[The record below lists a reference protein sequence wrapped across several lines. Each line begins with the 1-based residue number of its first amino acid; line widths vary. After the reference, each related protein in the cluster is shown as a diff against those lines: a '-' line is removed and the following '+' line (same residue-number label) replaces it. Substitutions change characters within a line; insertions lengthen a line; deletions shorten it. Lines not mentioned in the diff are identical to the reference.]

1 MADIAIE
8 HVSKVFKGKTAPA
21 VYDLNLE
28 VQDGEF
34 LVLVGPSGCGKTT
47 TLRMLAG
54 FETPSIGAIR
64 IGGKLMNNVPPK
76 DRNLAMVFQNY
87 ALFPHMT
94 VMKNL
99 TFGLK
104 IRHTP
109 KSQALRDAEEIA
121 GMLGISE
128 LLGRKPAELSGG
140 ERQRVAL
147 GRALLRR
154 PQVFLMDEPL
164 SNLDAALRAQM
175 RTELKRIHAQFPVTT
190 VYVTH
195 DQVEAMTMADR
206 VALMR
211 AGRAQQVVSPEVMYD
226 RPANVFVASFIGTP
240 KINLLSG
247 SLELGEGAVVLRFLR
262 CACTLEDALAKRLYG
277 ASPPTS
283 VLVGFRPE
291 EIGLARSEANG
302 APIAKA
308 KVELVEPLG
317 SETHVVAT
325 IDGERVICKLPAHA
339 GVSVGETIPL
349 EFSLSQIKLFDR
361 ESGGRLD

>member
-1 MADIAIE
+1 MADIVIE
-8 HVSKVFKGKTAPA
+8 NVSKLFKGKGAPA

-28 VQDGEF
+28 VHDGEF

-54 FETPSIGAIR
+54 FETPSVGTIR
-64 IGGKLMNNVPPK
+64 IGGKVMNNVAPK

-94 VMKNL
+94 IVKNL

-109 KSQALRDAEEIA
+109 KSQAIKEVEQIA
-121 GMLGISE
+121 HMLGISE

-147 GRALLRR
+147 GRALLRH

-211 AGRAQQVVSPEVMYD
+211 AGRLQQVVTPEEIYD
-226 RPANVFVASFIGTP
+226 KPANTFVASFIGTP
-240 KINLLSG
+240 RINMLRGELEVDG
-247 SLELGEGAVVLRFLR
+247 SSVQLHFLGCSVALDGPLADRLRTEPPR
-262 CACTLEDALAKRLYG
+262 SLAI
-277 ASPPTS
+277 
-283 VLVGFRPE
+283 GFRPE
-291 EIGLARSEANG
+291 EIGMASG
-302 APIAKA
+302 DGGPFPVAKGR
-308 KVELVEPLG
+308 VELVEPLG
-317 SETHVVAT
+317 SETHVVAMVE
-325 IDGERVICKLPAHA
+325 GESLTCKFPAHA
-339 GVSVGETIPL
+339 RVAAGDAVAL
-349 EFSLSQIKLFDR
+349 EFNTSQMKLFDADK
-361 ESGGRLD
+361 GGRLD